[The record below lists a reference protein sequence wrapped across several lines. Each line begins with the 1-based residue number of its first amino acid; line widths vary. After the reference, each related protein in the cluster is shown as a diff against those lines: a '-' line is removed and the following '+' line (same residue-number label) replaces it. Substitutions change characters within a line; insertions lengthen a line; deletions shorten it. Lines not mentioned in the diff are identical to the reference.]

1 MEQRSPEWF
10 EARKSKVTGSIV
22 GAILGINPWSTP
34 DDAMRTMVRSH
45 FGAESEFTGNIATEY
60 GVMNEPNAITDLEI
74 TKGYDVEEVGF
85 IVHPEHDWLGASPDG
100 FILHDAVLEI
110 KCPFGKRHD
119 IDPNFTPAIDQP
131 HYYAQTQIEMY
142 CSEREWCYFYQ
153 WSPYGDKL
161 ESYKLDQHW
170 IDENIPRLKAFHD
183 QFLIECKDPEK
194 YLAPLVKS
202 VKADKLAT
210 AYNIAKS
217 HLELAK
223 KAVDDAKA
231 DLIAMADGKKCNISG
246 LLVSPVEKKGAV
258 SYAKAVKDLLPGA
271 NLEQY
276 RGKSTSYWLIK

>member
-10 EARKSKVTGSIV
+10 EARKSKVTGSMV
-22 GAILGINPWSTP
+22 GAILGVNPWATP

-60 GVMNEPNAITDLEI
+60 GVMNEPNAIIDLEI
-74 TKGYDVEEVGF
+74 TRGYDVEEVGF
-85 IVHPEHDWLGASPDG
+85 IVHPELDWLGASPDG
-100 FILHDAVLEI
+100 FIKSDSVVEI

-119 IDPNFTPAIDQP
+119 VDPNFLPAIDQP

-142 CSEREWCYFYQ
+142 CSQREWCYFYQ

-161 ESYKLDQHW
+161 ESYQLDQEW
-170 IDENIPRLKAFHD
+170 IDENIPKLKAFYD

-202 VKADKLAT
+202 VKADKLAS

-223 KAVDDAKA
+223 KAMDNAKD
-231 DLIAMADGKKCNISG
+231 DLIELADGKKCNISG
-246 LLVSPVEKKGAV
+246 LLVSPVNKKGSV
-258 SYAKAVKDLLPGA
+258 SYAKAIKDLLPGA
-271 NLEQY
+271 DLEPY